1 MSKKKLAYIFLTVL
15 LLSIFIFPYFLK
27 VRSVSCIT
35 EDGSCSME
43 ILSDLEQVKGDSYFQ
58 AKKKA
63 ISFLSKNPLVTSYKI
78 YFSFPDIF
86 LVKLGL
92 VKVDCILK
100 NSKTGYFY
108 LIDGL
113 GKVLAEKGSIDRRSF
128 VETKLYDL
136 KVGQKVEDK
145 VLMAISVF
153 SYLDYLY
160 KIDYSR
166 LFEDRLEVKLN
177 NGPVLILPVEGKD
190 EKFVVGSVRFLVSQ
204 LEDNYE
210 KFRVD
215 KSYDNITIDL
225 RYKNPILK

>member
-1 MSKKKLAYIFLTVL
+1 MSKRKLAYIFLTIL

-35 EDGSCSME
+35 EDGNCSME
-43 ILSDLEQVKGDSYFQ
+43 IMSDLEQVKGDSYFQ

-63 ISFLSKNPLVTSYKI
+63 ISFLSQNPLVASYKI
-78 YFSFPDIF
+78 YFSFPDVF
-86 LVKLGL
+86 LVKVGL
-92 VKVDCILK
+92 VKINYILK
-100 NSKTGYFY
+100 NSRTGSFY
-108 LIDGL
+108 LINSL
-113 GKVLAEKGSIDRRSF
+113 GEVLAEKGDIDKRSF
-128 VETKLYDL
+128 VESEFYDL
-136 KVGQKVEDK
+136 KIGQKVEDK
-145 VLMAISVF
+145 VLKAVSVF

-190 EKFVVGSVRFLVSQ
+190 ERLVVGSVRFLVSQ

-210 KFRVD
+210 KFRLD